1 MASKRKRYSGLRAYS
16 SRAELKYTGLRSLFS
31 DMMFVDE
38 TWDKTLKTAL
48 LEEYRNNPETEATL
62 NITGLLDAI
71 DSRLKWYATR
81 ADMVKFF
88 NLAQQLRHDKKF
100 MLTKEEAV
108 ARFFTGK
115 QPRKIVNIRPT
126 YFMAKSDTPYTPRR
140 GSSVGKLKTRQ
151 IGARRVER
159 DFRKMMEAIF
169 SITDGLRQYTKKRA
183 KMPKISVDRYI
194 S

>member
-1 MASKRKRYSGLRAYS
+1 MSIKLGDIKELQEKYGIFWSIHS
-16 SRAELKYTGLRSLFS
+16 SYGEYDFHKNKKLK
-31 DMMFVDE
+31 
-38 TWDKTLKTAL
+38 
-48 LEEYRNNPETEATL
+48 P
-62 NITGLLDAI
+62 
-71 DSRLKWYATR
+71 
-81 ADMVKFF
+81 
-88 NLAQQLRHDKKF
+88 
-100 MLTKEEAV
+100 
-108 ARFFTGK
+108 
-115 QPRKIVNIRPT
+115 
-126 YFMAKSDTPYTPRR
+126 DTPYTPRR